1 MGQGT
6 VGVNAGHRRG
16 GWLRLLVAIV
26 VIVGAATP
34 ASATAASRH
43 EKTIQD
49 LKAVL
54 KTVAGFNVPGYVV
67 GVTGGDVG
75 RFERAFGFANVQRQ
89 RKMSLD
95 TRFRIGSISKT
106 FTATVILRLV
116 ERGRLHLDDPIS
128 IWEPKLPNAKRI
140 TIRRLLDMTSG
151 IWDEGGLGPE
161 GQPSSLVKQELASCY
176 FPKQDPTVCGRYWR
190 PQQLVNLAI
199 QDSQNITH
207 GAAFPPG
214 VWYYSDTN
222 YILLA
227 IIAQRVTHKP
237 FSELL
242 KRYVLDPLHLRN
254 TSFRTHHTGGSR
266 LSTGYQLT
274 VNPTTD
280 KLEYVPQVQ
289 PSPSSYF
296 GAGNVVST
304 LHDLEIWARALGT
317 GELLTPRMQ
326 RLRLKLIQTGF
337 GFTGLQNFGQP
348 TALPVQY
355 GLGIASSG
363 GMLGHNGEVPGFLSE
378 MWYLPRVHGTVVVF
392 LNAITPCG
400 PALTDLS
407 ALLGDAT
414 STSLA
419 QVAFGGSLQRS
430 GPQFL
435 NTCLTAGQSPPAGLD
450 ASKPPIG
457 HIH

>member
-1 MGQGT
+1 MT
-6 VGVNAGHRRG
+6 ALIAAAAMPANA
-16 GWLRLLVAIV
+16 A
-26 VIVGAATP
+26 
-34 ASATAASRH
+34 AASRH
-43 EKTIQD
+43 EKTIQN

-54 KTVAGFNVPGYVV
+54 KAIDAFNVPGYVV
-67 GVTGGDVG
+67 GVTGGQVW
-75 RFERAFGFANVQRQ
+75 RFERAHGFADVQRKK
-89 RKMSLD
+89 KMSLN

-116 ERGRLHLDDPIS
+116 EKGRLHLNDPIS
-128 IWEPKLPNAKRI
+128 IWEPKVPNAKRI

-151 IWDEGGLGPE
+151 IWDEGGYGPD
-161 GQPSSLVKQELASCY
+161 GQVSSLIQQERASCSY
-176 FPKQDPTVCGRYWR
+176 PNQDPTVCGRYWR
-190 PQQLVNLAI
+190 PQQLINLAI

-207 GAAFPPG
+207 GPAFPPG

-222 YILLA
+222 YIMLA
-227 IIAQRVTHKP
+227 LIAQRVTHQP
-237 FSELL
+237 FAQLL
-242 KRYVLDPLHLRN
+242 GRLVLDPLHLRN
-254 TSFRTHHTGGSR
+254 TSFPTHSTGGSR
-266 LSTGYQLT
+266 IATGYQLI
-274 VNPTTD
+274 VNPTTG
-280 KLEYVPQVQ
+280 KLAYVPQVQ

-304 LHDLEIWARALGT
+304 LHDLQIWAKALGT
-317 GELLTPRMQ
+317 GELLTRRMQ
-326 RLRLKLIQTGF
+326 RLRLKLVQTGV

-355 GLGIASSG
+355 GLGIANSG
-363 GMLGHNGEVPGFLSE
+363 GMLGHNGEVPGYLSE

-392 LNAITPCG
+392 LNTITPCG

-407 ALLGDAT
+407 GLLGDAT

-430 GPQFL
+430 GPQLL
-435 NTCLTAGQSPPAGLD
+435 NTCVTAGQSPPASLD